1 MQSTITAIQSWGDG
15 RKGTADEL
23 IAALTVR
30 LITAEA
36 SLGHSSKLPTDPLI
50 KSVLDL
56 ARGPTPLRVKTGLRI
71 FTDGSCTSNGR
82 RGAKAGIGVYATRDD
97 VPIKAHSAP
106 LGTDEPHTNQRAE
119 LQALYHGLQFIDE
132 QPSPVANVYTD
143 SKYSLDC
150 LQRWSAR
157 WKRDNWKKADGKP
170 VLHQDILKPMVALWE
185 RLNKTVTLHH
195 IEAHT
200 GKGDA
205 LSLGNAKAD
214 ELATAATSGAGGSL
228 TTMATG
234 NTPTVGG
241 SIFPSSHLSTA
252 ATGGASSC
260 LSTAATGDDRFN
272 QLANRLTTEPTQKD
286 PPRTM
291 LRFDPYST
299 PSILSLL

>member
-15 RKGTADEL
+15 RRGTADEL

-36 SLGHSSKLPTDPLI
+36 SLGHAAKLPTDPLI

-56 ARGPTPLRVKTGLRI
+56 ARGPTPLRVKTGLRV

-106 LGTDEPHTNQRAE
+106 LGSDEPHTNQRAE

-195 IEAHT
+195 VEAHT

-214 ELATAATSGAGGSL
+214 ELAT
-228 TTMATG
+228 MATG
-234 NTPTVGG
+234 NTPTAGG
-241 SIFPSSHLSTA
+241 TIFPSSHLPTMATTSGAGSSLTTA
-252 ATGGASSC
+252 ATSGA
-260 LSTAATGDDRFN
+260 GDDRFN
-272 QLANRLTTEPTQKD
+272 QLANRLTTEPKHND
-286 PPRTM
+286 APRTM